1 MGFLIIN
8 WFIDRDI
15 DMSSLLKCVLFCLVI
30 VPAFSEELR
39 PIDRVVVIV
48 GEGVI
53 TESELNN
60 EMSLAR
66 NNIESS
72 GSSMPDLNYLR
83 QQVLERMITRKA
95 LQDLADST
103 GIRVSDNEVRRALQ
117 RLAQQ
122 QNLSMADYISVVEK
136 NGMSTYEL
144 RESIL
149 TETKIL
155 KLRRREVEA
164 KLIVNESEIESYLK
178 KLSDT
183 PTSDESLVAH
193 ILISIPENATS
204 EELEAAENRVN
215 EATSKVD
222 DGVDFRQVAAELSD
236 ASDALEGGV
245 MGWRDASN
253 LPDLF
258 LDALKIIRIGQRSE
272 VLRSPNGFHVLY
284 LLDKRGVDAQIIV
297 QQTLARHI
305 LFRVDRAVS
314 EDDALIKARDVRNRI
329 LIGGEDFEIL
339 AEAVSDDPSAAKG
352 GVLGWLMTG
361 ETVPEFERALNILNV
376 GELSEPV
383 RTQYGYHVIE
393 VLDRRDSDVS
403 NERQR
408 SVARQAILQ
417 QKLEFRF
424 EEWVRRVRDT
434 TFIKY
439 VN

>member
-15 DMSSLLKCVLFCLVI
+15 DMSLLLKCVLFCLVI
-30 VPAFSEELR
+30 APAFSEELR

-164 KLIVNESEIESYLK
+164 KLIVNESESESYLK
-178 KLSDT
+178 KLNDT

>member
-1 MGFLIIN
+1 MNVF
-8 WFIDRDI
+8 
-15 DMSSLLKCVLFCLVI
+15 LKCILFCLI
-30 VPAFSEELR
+30 TMPAFSAELL
-39 PIDRVVVIV
+39 PIDKVVVIV

-53 TESELNN
+53 TESELDN
-60 EMSLAR
+60 EISLAR
-66 NNIESS
+66 TNIENS
-72 GSSMPDLNYLR
+72 GSSVPDLTYLR

-95 LQDLADST
+95 LEDLANST

-122 QNLSMADYISVVEK
+122 QNLSVTDYLNAVEQ
-136 NGMSTYEL
+136 NGMTVNEL
-144 RESIL
+144 RNSIL
-149 TETKIL
+149 TETKIM

-178 KLSDT
+178 KLSAEAT
-183 PTSDESLVAH
+183 NDESLVAH
-193 ILISIPENATS
+193 ILIAIPENATS
-204 EELEAAENRVN
+204 EDLETAKGRAAEAISRI
-215 EATSKVD
+215 D
-222 DGVDFRQVAAELSD
+222 DGVDFRQVATELSD
-236 ASDALEGGV
+236 ASDALEGGI

-258 LDALKIIRIGQRSE
+258 LNELKVMRIGQRSE
-272 VLRSPNGFHVLY
+272 VLRSPNGFHILY
-284 LLDKRGVDAQIIV
+284 LLDKRGLDAQIIV

-314 EDDALIKARDVRNRI
+314 ENDALVKASDIRKRI
-329 LIGGEDFEIL
+329 LIGGENFETL
-339 AEAVSDDPSAAKG
+339 AKATSDDTSAAKG
-352 GVLGWLMTG
+352 GVLGWLMPG
-361 ETVPEFERALNILNV
+361 ETVPEFEREMDSLAP

-383 RTQYGYHVIE
+383 RTQFGYHLIE
-393 VLDRRDSDVS
+393 VIDRRDSDVS
-403 NERQR
+403 SERQR

-424 EEWVRRVRDT
+424 EEWVRQVRDT